1 MLYAGSSL
9 TINGYVG
16 GVYNGT
22 VGGTV
27 YNNIQDQGAWAA
39 GTTWGGPFIIGGSTF
54 GNIGNSSTLGNAIF
68 NNIDL
73 YSKNTPTPTTGTQ
86 SKQYFCGANGNLI
99 TTTSTSYG
107 ITYGNIVNLVMAG
120 FYKTGTTI
128 FAGTALYNVRG
139 GVGRQ
144 GIPLPTNASAGGSQD
159 DTTQN
164 TYVLANPTKSS
175 AIFGNIYTWIEGG
188 DVESSGSS
196 SAADMQ
202 GGSYVGGTG
211 MALGSNG

>member
-1 MLYAGSSL
+1 M
-9 TINGYVG
+9 
-16 GVYNGT
+16 
-22 VGGTV
+22 
-27 YNNIQDQGAWAA
+27 
-39 GTTWGGPFIIGGSTF
+39 GSTF
-54 GNIGNSSTLGNAIF
+54 GNIGNSSTLGNAFF

-86 SKQYFCGANGNLI
+86 SKPYFCGANGNLT

-144 GIPLPTNASAGGSQD
+144 GIPLPTNANAGGSQD

-188 DVESSGSS
+188 DVEFSGSS

-202 GGSYVGGTG
+202 GGSFTGYVKGNTTLEVGRTPGAAVEAEVAAATTPGGTGGGYVGGTG